1 MMLAYLRMEVLRT
14 LRAPAFLGYT
24 IGFPAAFYLLFTTV
38 FDRGDDSGATY
49 GMVSMALY
57 GGIVAALPGLGARIA
72 LERTRGW
79 TRQLALSPMRPVTY
93 LGVKFAAATMLVVPA
108 VVAILLLGRFVN
120 HVHLPVTTWL
130 GLAATLWLASL
141 PFIGLGIVIGYTF
154 RDELAQAASMV
165 SLFVLSIVGG
175 LWMPVR
181 IFPHWLAQIA
191 DVTPTYRAG
200 ELGWAVIGSA
210 HLSMSGVAILVGWT
224 VVIAALAGW
233 RFRRAS

>member
-24 IGFPAAFYLLFTTV
+24 IGFPAVFYLLFTTV

-57 GGIVAALPGLGARIA
+57 GAIVAALPGFGARIA

-93 LGVKFAAATMLVVPA
+93 LGVKFMSATMLVLPA

-130 GLAATLWLASL
+130 GLAGALWLASL

-165 SLFVLSIVGG
+165 SLFVLSIIGG

-181 IFPHWLAQIA
+181 IFPHWLARIA

-200 ELGWAVIGSA
+200 QLGWSMIGATHVSV
-210 HLSMSGVAILVGWT
+210 SGLAILLGWT

>member
-57 GGIVAALPGLGARIA
+57 GAIVAALPGFGARIA

-79 TRQLALSPMRPVTY
+79 TRQLALSPMKPVTY

-130 GLAATLWLASL
+130 GLAVTLWLASL

-181 IFPHWLAQIA
+181 VFPHWLAQIA
-191 DVTPTYRAG
+191 DITPTYRAG

-210 HLSMSGVAILVGWT
+210 HVSVTGFAVLLGWT

>member
-57 GGIVAALPGLGARIA
+57 GAIVAALPGLGARIA

-210 HLSMSGVAILVGWT
+210 HPSMSGVAILVGWT